1 MMLVNMAFVS
11 IVSAKEVVNAA
22 ENTKDGNVG
31 IRVLVLSVPIYGD
44 LNPTS
49 ETDTFSFTIPSG
61 QSWGRIS
68 ADVDPMYTP

>member
-1 MMLVNMAFVS
+1 MLLVNMAFVS

-44 LNPTS
+44 LSNLRNRY
-49 ETDTFSFTIPSG
+49 I
-61 QSWGRIS
+61 QLY
-68 ADVDPMYTP
+68 YTLGTKLG